1 MRHYIGVKLTIMG
14 HTFRL
19 RNRMAG
25 MRSQRDQ
32 SRQSRR
38 GAQSQKRFYT
48 HTQHGNSYTIFRVSV
63 YPVFWVLCFVTFF
76 LISERLDKIESNPR
90 LQCYIGDSRGVPPL
104 GVAHTMCTLF
114 TKLRSSYKVLCR
126 SLPDSQIVYLKQL
139 VTIIKCVLLV
149 TVIILKCVL
158 HSNC

>member
-76 LISERLDKIESNPR
+76 LICKTLDKIESNSR
-90 LQCYIGDSRGVPPL
+90 LQCSIGDIRGIPPPW
-104 GVAHTMCTLF
+104 GGSYHVHYIHQA
-114 TKLRSSYKVLCR
+114 TKQLRSSYGVLCG

-139 VTIIKCVLLV
+139 VTITKLCCLLAD
-149 TVIILKCVL
+149 
-158 HSNC
+158 NDDNNP